1 VNEKHSSIFAN
12 PTLGNSN
19 PPASASRGVP
29 AAMLRFSHFEVRQ
42 TSRFVQF
49 SSLPGMSLKKS
60 EVSK

>member
-1 VNEKHSSIFAN
+1 MRNTAASSLTQRSATA
-12 PTLGNSN
+12 TLQ
-19 PPASASRGVP
+19 PVQAVRVP